1 MNYNF
6 SSDTIIENGIIDVS
20 KMSANKSGI
29 ILPISYIGDKTD
41 YEIEY
46 KNIYI
51 DPTSSTRFKLFIMD
65 TRAAYSPRVDLLANA
80 NSIRCWVGVPTTA
93 GAWNIQTTA
102 SYDVGTHVNISIHMT
117 TSKIEIISDTFT
129 YSHDF
134 DSPIYYSNN
143 DKLYLVNVNTAGNAT
158 IPVDEIVI
166 KNHGKAVWVATDL
179 DVSNS
184 RNSGIGVVYTEKK
197 PNCGYFDSSKVS
209 YEANKNGKVI
219 IDNVLS
225 KVF

>member
-6 SSDTIIENGIIDVS
+6 SSDTTIENGIIDVS

-51 DPTSSTRFKLFIMD
+51 DPASSTRFKLFIMD

-102 SYDVGTHVNISIHMT
+102 SYDVGTPVNISIHMT

-129 YSHDF
+129 YTHEF
-134 DSPIYYSNN
+134 ETPIYYSNN

-158 IPVDEIVI
+158 IPVDEIAI
-166 KNHGKAVWVATDL
+166 KNHNKAVWVATDL
-179 DVSNS
+179 DISNN
-184 RNSGIGVVYTEKK
+184 RNKGIGTVYTTKQ
-197 PNCGYFDSSKVS
+197 PGYGVFDADKVS
-209 YEANKNGKVI
+209 FEADKNGKVI